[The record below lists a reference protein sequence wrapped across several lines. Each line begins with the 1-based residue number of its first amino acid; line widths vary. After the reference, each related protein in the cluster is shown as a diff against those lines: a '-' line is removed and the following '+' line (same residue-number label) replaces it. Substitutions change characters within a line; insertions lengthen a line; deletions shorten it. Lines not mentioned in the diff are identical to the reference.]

1 MLASHFN
8 FVTRSI
14 DFREKRACWGSRNN
28 FGFCNGS
35 SLQEGGKGESD
46 DVRKSFEFSGGS
58 MDTVASCEQHRMAG
72 MAHTPLR
79 GVDWTA
85 PHPAINKLGEREQPR
100 DEPFNSATFC
110 LPSLSTFLSNPLSRS
125 LFPPSSSPPR
135 HRRCRLARCS
145 SIVTLAIS
153 DSTRALP
160 HFVPQQDS
168 VLSRL
173 ADYYGLTKAKEA
185 RDFSEFFP

>member
-1 MLASHFN
+1 MVLSA
-8 FVTRSI
+8 
-14 DFREKRACWGSRNN
+14 EK
-28 FGFCNGS
+28 
-35 SLQEGGKGESD
+35 GGKGESD
-46 DVRKSFEFSGGS
+46 DVWGSRLNLAGGS

-110 LPSLSTFLSNPLSRS
+110 LSLLSPRFSPTLYRDRFSLPRLLS
-125 LFPPSSSPPR
+125 PR
-135 HRRCRLARCS
+135 HRRRCRLARCS

-160 HFVPQQDS
+160 HFVPRQDS
-168 VLSRL
+168 VLLRL
-173 ADYYGLTKAKEA
+173 TDYCGLTKAKEA
-185 RDFSEFFP
+185 RRLSFQNFSP